1 MPLLT
6 PDRPL
11 LRVRFGLAARL
22 SLTLISAAALVF
34 VTAFY
39 YDYRESRRHM
49 LDITQEV
56 LSELS
61 TAIAHGV
68 DMMQRDVEAV
78 AIEVARG
85 ITEGNTSAEL
95 RRRALDALASSQECQ
110 GVAVRIVTA
119 GNPPDGP
126 ALYCHR
132 SRLGGVCEYQEA
144 DDATFMQWPRD
155 DLSADRSEAIGW
167 SEPQIAPNQNEPAT
181 FYELPIYRPSPTGPV
196 PVAIVSAKL
205 TLAHLTTVIERLRP
219 FRSGYAVILSKQGRY
234 FSYPGYSDRD
244 WAAHGTIFERARFY
258 QQPALQLIGERM
270 TRGETGFMPFQS
282 RYLHDQ
288 PVHTYFAP
296 LPRTGWSIGVVFA
309 DRELF
314 APLSALV
321 RDVVLIGSVG
331 LVLLLVLV
339 ILIVGRFIHPLLM
352 LTEKSAAIAGGD
364 LDIAIPES
372 RSHDEVGILTDSF
385 ARMRRALRQQLEI
398 LAETRAT
405 QARIDNELQI
415 ARTIQASFL
424 PRDLAGLAGSSG
436 LALAAWFQPAREVG
450 GDLYNGF
457 WLDDG
462 RLFLC
467 IGDVAGKG
475 VPAALMMAVTT
486 TLMKAVAAS
495 VPDPA
500 EILQRVNRELCAI
513 NEEMLFVTLFAA
525 ALTPE
530 TGELMFSNAGH
541 NPPVRLRANGRPEW
555 IGGQPGLVL
564 GVEPEFVYTVSRL
577 QLEPGETLLLYTDG
591 LNEAMNAADECFGN
605 EQLLAVGRA
614 GGGDN
619 PVQLTERVVAA
630 VAAHVGN
637 AEQSDDLTLLVVK
650 RLPAADEAIQVCLP
664 AELER
669 LPELLEPIRQAA
681 ERAGLAEAQVMRL
694 ELAVEEALVN
704 LCNHAYADQTA
715 PGPVYCRIAM
725 QPESLLVEI
734 ADEGPPFDPL
744 ARPDPDTT
752 LELEEREPGGLGV
765 FLIKTLVSEVDYR
778 REEGRN
784 VLTLR
789 MLKTSG

>member
-1 MPLLT
+1 MSLLA
-6 PDRPL
+6 PDRPP

-22 SLTLISAAALVF
+22 SLTLIGATALVF

-39 YDYRESRRHM
+39 YDYRESRQHM
-49 LDITQEV
+49 LDVTQEV
-56 LSELS
+56 LGELS
-61 TAIAHGV
+61 TAIVNGL
-68 DMMQRDVEAV
+68 DMMQKDVEAV
-78 AIEVARG
+78 AVEVAQG
-85 ITEGNTSAEL
+85 VIKSDTGAEL

-119 GNPPDGP
+119 GNLPDGP
-126 ALYCHR
+126 ALHCHR

-144 DDATFMQWPRD
+144 DDATFMQWFRA
-155 DLSADRSEAIGW
+155 DLSADPSAAIGW

-181 FYELPIYRPSPTGPV
+181 FYELPIYRPSPTGPA

-219 FRSGYAVILSKQGRY
+219 FRSGYAVVLSKQGRY
-234 FSYPGYSDRD
+234 FSYPGYSDQD
-244 WAAHGTIFERARFY
+244 WATHGTIFERARFY
-258 QQPALQLIGERM
+258 QQPSLQLIGEQM

-282 RYLHDQ
+282 RYLDDQ
-288 PVHTYFAP
+288 PVHTYFSP
-296 LPRTGWSIGVVFA
+296 LPRTGWSIGIVFA

-314 APLSALV
+314 APMHALV
-321 RDVVLIGSVG
+321 REVVLIGGVG
-331 LVLLLVLV
+331 LTLLLTLV
-339 ILIVGRFIHPLLM
+339 ILIVGRLIRPLLM

-364 LDIAIPES
+364 LDVAIPEP
-372 RSHDEVGILTDSF
+372 RIYDEVGILTDSF

-424 PRDLAGLAGSSG
+424 PRDLAGLAGPRG
-436 LALAAWFQPAREVG
+436 LALAAWFQPAWEVG

-457 WLDDG
+457 RLDDG

-495 VPDPA
+495 TSDPA
-500 EILQRVNRELCAI
+500 KILQRVNRELCAI

-525 ALTPE
+525 VLTPE
-530 TGELMFSNAGH
+530 TGELIFSNAGH
-541 NPPVRLRANGRPEW
+541 NLPLRLRANGRPEW
-555 IGGQPGLVL
+555 IGDQPGLVL
-564 GVEPEFVYTVSRL
+564 GVEPEFAYTVSRL

-591 LNEAMNAADECFGN
+591 LTEAMNAADECFGN

-614 GGGDN
+614 GGSDT
-619 PVQLTERVVAA
+619 PVQLIERVVTT
-630 VAAHVGN
+630 VAAHVGS
-637 AEQSDDLTLLVVK
+637 AEQSDDLTLLAVK
-650 RLPAADEAIQVCLP
+650 RLPAADEEIRVCLP

-669 LPELLEPIRQAA
+669 LPELLEPVRQAA
-681 ERAGLAEAQVMRL
+681 ERAGLAEAQIMRL

-704 LCNHAYADQTA
+704 LCNHAYINRNE
-715 PGPVYCRIAM
+715 PGPVYCWIAV
-725 QPESLLVEI
+725 QAEGLLVEI

-765 FLIKTLVSEVDYR
+765 FLIKTLVNEVGYR
-778 REEGRN
+778 HEEGRN
-784 VLTLR
+784 VLTLL
-789 MLKTSG
+789 MLKTSD